1 MRIISGQ
8 LKGTSIHF
16 LKDKSTRPLKD
27 SVKENIFNILIH
39 SNVLNV
45 EIHNSNVLDLYS
57 GIGSLGLEC
66 ISRGADKVTF
76 VEESKIVSNLLKKNL
91 KKMSIFSRA
100 RILEDNIDNAL
111 IKIKNESYNIFFLD
125 PPFKD
130 IKFVNSLEILKR
142 SKVYKT
148 RHIVI
153 IHREIE
159 TKDNLEKFLNI
170 LIVKKYR
177 RSKIIFGTFN

>member
-1 MRIISGQ
+1 M
-8 LKGTSIHF
+8 KAT
-16 LKDKSTRPLKD
+16 
-27 SVKENIFNILIH
+27 IF
-39 SNVLNV
+39 
-45 EIHNSNVLDLYS
+45 
-57 GIGSLGLEC
+57 
-66 ISRGADKVTF
+66 
-76 VEESKIVSNLLKKNL
+76 
-91 KKMSIFSRA
+91 
-100 RILEDNIDNAL
+100 
-111 IKIKNESYNIFFLD
+111 FFLD